1 MGRDDDRD
9 SAKERGRIKAIDR
22 RLDDPKTGDALSRRE
37 RQIMELLYRLGEAS
51 AHEIRRELPDAPSYS
66 AVRALLA
73 VMLDKQLIQHRKQSR
88 RYVYRPLVSETK
100 AKRSALRRLLGTFF
114 DDSPEKLVASLLD
127 PSDQELSE
135 EEIERIRRLID
146 SERPG
151 TSP

>member
-22 RLDDPKTGDALSRRE
+22 RLDDPKTGDALPRRE

-73 VMLDKQLIQHRKQSR
+73 VMLQGLCGAAGGGAG
-88 RYVYRPLVSETK
+88 VE
-100 AKRSALRRLLGTFF
+100 
-114 DDSPEKLVASLLD
+114 
-127 PSDQELSE
+127 
-135 EEIERIRRLID
+135 
-146 SERPG
+146 
-151 TSP
+151 